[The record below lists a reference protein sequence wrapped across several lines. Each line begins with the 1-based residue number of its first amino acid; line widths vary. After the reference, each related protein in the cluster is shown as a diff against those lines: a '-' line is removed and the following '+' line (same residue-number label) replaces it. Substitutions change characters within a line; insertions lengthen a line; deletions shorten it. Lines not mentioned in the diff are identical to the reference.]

1 MLVLTRKTNETIQ
14 LGGSQITITV
24 VNVGG
29 GRVRLG
35 IQAPSEVRIE
45 RLENFHS
52 SALRSHLQVDPSQ
65 RRGPSELHCGHEWS

>member
-24 VNVGG
+24 VNIGG

-45 RLENFHS
+45 RLEKTSNCQ
-52 SALRSHLQVDPSQ
+52 L
-65 RRGPSELHCGHEWS
+65 SEVTCK